1 MALDQRCRTSSRDGP
16 VVGAA
21 ALRDFDPARGAR
33 ALSCRA
39 RGARARSAAGRRS
52 SRSCR
57 ARSRGAAIPLRLYRG
72 AAAAAGGKLPA
83 LVYFHGG
90 GWVIGDLDTH
100 DSLCRH
106 LANAARLHRRL
117 GRLPPRSRAQI
128 PGRRR
133 GLLRRHLLG
142 RRRRLRRSASTA
154 TRLAVGGDSAGGNLA
169 AVVSLLARDRGA
181 PKLCHQLLLYP
192 AVDCAMTHP
201 SHDRF
206 AEGFL
211 LTRATMRW
219 FYGHYLQGPQDV
231 ADWRASP
238 LRARRALRGRSRAG
252 ADRRQRRAERRG
264 RSLCPPAAGAWRR
277 RWSCATSP
285 TRSTAF

>member
-1 MALDQRCRTSSRDGP
+1 MP
-16 VVGAA
+16 
-21 ALRDFDPARGAR
+21 
-33 ALSCRA
+33 RA
-39 RGARARSAAGRRS
+39 RCSLPIR
-52 SRSCR
+52 SRSPKLAILPR
-57 ARSRGAAIPLRLYRG
+57 PQPTGSTIPLRLYRG
-72 AAAAAGGKLPA
+72 AAARPGGRLPA

-106 LANAARLHRRL
+106 LANAGRCIVVSVDYRLAPEHKFPAAVEDCFAATSWVANEAAAL
-117 GRLPPRSRAQI
+117 GIDPD
-128 PGRRR
+128 
-133 GLLRRHLLG
+133 
-142 RRRRLRRSASTA
+142 
-154 TRLAVGGDSAGGNLA
+154 RLAVGGDSAGGNLA

-181 PKLCHQLLLYP
+181 PELSHQLLLYP

-219 FYGHYLQGPQDV
+219 FYGHYLQAQQDV

-238 LRARRALRGRSRAG
+238 LRAPEFSGVAPALVLTAGNDVLSDEGEAYARRLREHGVPVELRPFPNQIHGFLTMGKIVRAAQPALDGI
-252 ADRRQRRAERRG
+252 
-264 RSLCPPAAGAWRR
+264 AALLQSPGGWRPR
-277 RWSCATSP
+277 E
-285 TRSTAF
+285 